1 MNHAVFGKNMENVR
15 NERDIKL
22 ITNKA
27 RRNYLVSERNYYT
40 TKTFSENL
48 VAIEMKKIQIFMN
61 KPVFLGLPILELS
74 KIVLRLFKYDYVK
87 PKYGEN
93 IKLCFIDTG
102 SFIVYIKM
110 KDIYLDISKD
120 VEIRCDTSNYELD
133 GPLLKR

>member
-1 MNHAVFGKNMENVR
+1 
-15 NERDIKL
+15 
-22 ITNKA
+22 
-27 RRNYLVSERNYYT
+27 
-40 TKTFSENL
+40 
-48 VAIEMKKIQIFMN
+48 MN

-120 VEIRCDTSNYELD
+120 VETRCDTSNYELD

>member
-1 MNHAVFGKNMENVR
+1 MNHAVFGKNIENVR
-15 NERDIKL
+15 NETDIKL

-27 RRNYLVSERNYYT
+27 RKNYLVSERNYYT

-93 IKLCFIDTG
+93 VKLCFIDTG

-120 VEIRCDTSNYELD
+120 VETRCDTSNYELD

>member
-48 VAIEMKKIQIFMN
+48 VAIEMKKIQMFMS
-61 KPVFLGLPILELS
+61 KPVFLGLPILELR
-74 KIVLRLFKYDYVK
+74 KIVLRLF
-87 PKYGEN
+87 
-93 IKLCFIDTG
+93 
-102 SFIVYIKM
+102 
-110 KDIYLDISKD
+110 
-120 VEIRCDTSNYELD
+120 
-133 GPLLKR
+133 